1 MQKQPLHID
10 QELIKA
16 CLGGK
21 EKALY
26 NLYQLTYS
34 SLHAVCKRYLN
45 DQDEIS
51 LLLNSG
57 FLKIVKG
64 LRNYD
69 EQVPFQAWIKRIM
82 INTVIDHHRKNK
94 KYKETIQYPE
104 TLIES
109 KRMPVDFNQADML
122 FDAEQLL
129 KLVQKLPPM
138 SGKVFNLFAIDGYS
152 HSEISELLEISEGT
166 SKWHLSTARKK
177 LQEMI
182 QSRMASKKTKSR
194 SDYKIKI

>member
-1 MQKQPLHID
+1 MQDQQLHID

-16 CLGGK
+16 CLCGK

-26 NLYQLTYS
+26 DLYQLTYS

-51 LLLNSG
+51 LLLNNG

-64 LRNYD
+64 LKNYD
-69 EQVPFQAWIKRIM
+69 TRVPFKAWIKRIM
-82 INTVIDHHRKNK
+82 INTVIDHHRKYK
-94 KYKETIQYPE
+94 KYKETIHYPE
-104 TLIES
+104 TLVETGQMS
-109 KRMPVDFNQADML
+109 VDFNQADML

-129 KLVQKLPPM
+129 RLIQRLPPM
-138 SGKVFNLFAIDGYS
+138 TGRVFNLFAIDGYS
-152 HSEISELLEISEGT
+152 HVEISGLLDISEGT
-166 SKWHLSTARKK
+166 SKWHLSNARKK

-182 QSRMASKKTKSR
+182 SSRITATKNKVS
-194 SDYKIKI
+194 SDFKVKI

>member
-10 QELIKA
+10 DELIKD

-34 SLHAVCKRYLN
+34 PLHAVCKRYLN
-45 DQDEIS
+45 DKDEIS

-64 LRNYD
+64 LKNYN
-69 EQVPFQAWIKRIM
+69 QKVPFQAWIKRIM
-82 INTVIDHHRKNK
+82 INTVIDHHRKHK

-104 TLIES
+104 TIVEP
-109 KRMPVDFNQADML
+109 KQMDVDFNKADLL

-129 KLVQKLPPM
+129 RLVQKLPPM
-138 SGKVFNLFAIDGYS
+138 TGKVFNLFAIVGYS
-152 HSEISELLEISEGT
+152 HLEIADLLGVSEGT

-177 LQEMI
+177 LQAMI
-182 QSRMASKKTKSR
+182 QSRISSRKTNMR
-194 SDYKIKI
+194 SDQKIKI